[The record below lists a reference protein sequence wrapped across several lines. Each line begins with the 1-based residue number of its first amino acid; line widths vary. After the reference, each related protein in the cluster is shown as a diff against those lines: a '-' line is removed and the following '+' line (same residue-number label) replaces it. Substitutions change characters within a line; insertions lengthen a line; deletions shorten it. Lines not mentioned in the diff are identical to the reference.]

1 MTKEGEV
8 VAETGGIVPVPKEG
22 GAEEDGWLESNMVD
36 TLFLVERFILRD
48 I

>member
-22 GAEEDGWLESNMVD
+22 GAEEDGWLESNLVD
-36 TLFLVERFILRD
+36 MLFLVKRLLLRD